1 LVRINSYLPSIISS
15 TEEPHLS
22 HEFLLL
28 DERMLES
35 FSGYFVIGK
44 LWDIIFNFIG
54 MALRFPQKLKNEP
67 DFENCLQYSY

>member
-1 LVRINSYLPSIISS
+1 M
-15 TEEPHLS
+15 
-22 HEFLLL
+22 L